1 MELKQHIKERVE
13 QIASPISHMYGYE
26 TTMSAIHKLTEFA
39 LIAERV
45 LGDSA
50 FAEEIKRARKPF
62 DDKVEADY
70 KRLTNS
76 K

>member
-1 MELKQHIKERVE
+1 
-13 QIASPISHMYGYE
+13 MYGYE
-26 TTMSAIHKLTEFA
+26 TTMSAIHKLSEFA
-39 LIAERV
+39 LIAEKV
-45 LGDSA
+45 LGDYDLV
-50 FAEEIKRARKPF
+50 EEIKRARKPF

>member
-1 MELKQHIKERVE
+1 MELRQYIKQRVE

-26 TTMSAIHKLTEFA
+26 TTMSAIHKLSEFA
-39 LIAERV
+39 LIAEKV
-45 LGDSA
+45 LGDYDLV
-50 FAEEIKRARKPF
+50 EEIKRARKPF